1 VTNSLLESKMK
12 EQGLGYLFSMKNSS
26 RDMKNIDIFLELTN
40 LQKNIVEKNIVN
52 DRLKNQIKELQ
63 LEN

>member
-1 VTNSLLESKMK
+1 MK